1 MAGTT
6 TSTILRTSQ
15 AMQTAT
21 PAFLPPTTG
30 TSAYLTTTRTVL
42 FEVPAST
49 ELTDAVV
56 VFMTVQNIDQPSLMA
71 DTPLTAAFKAKIQ
84 SVVAIEAG
92 TEIQPDDVDV
102 ELLPGSVVVRSTVT
116 PPDGISAAV
125 IQAAL
130 TSSRLLKQ
138 TVSQE
143 LSVLPGI
150 ESVTTGLVQVSDIR
164 MTATEVNPQVPLF
177 VQVWPVVIVCCGL
190 AVLGMCRTA
199 ATRCPSA
206 PLNDNAVN
214 GFPFNGTW
222 LAKNNQGRAKL
233 NSGSLV
239 VIIGDS
245 IHWHGGVT
253 SRIWR
258 TEDHYRITNPCYNG
272 LTHEL
277 DLIDGELVI
286 DDGKD
291 GSVHFTRFE
300 RRQGSE
306 ETPLLLTRSSE
317 DFQNVK

>member
-1 MAGTT
+1 
-6 TSTILRTSQ
+6 
-15 AMQTAT
+15 
-21 PAFLPPTTG
+21 
-30 TSAYLTTTRTVL
+30 
-42 FEVPAST
+42 
-49 ELTDAVV
+49 
-56 VFMTVQNIDQPSLMA
+56 MTVQNIDQPSLIA
-71 DTPLTAAFKAKIQ
+71 DTRLTAAFKAKIQ

-130 TSSRLLKQ
+130 TSSRLLKK
-138 TVSQE
+138 TVSHE

-206 PLNDNAVN
+206 PLNDHGVN
-214 GFPFNGTW
+214 SSPFNGTW
-222 LAKNNQGRAKL
+222 LAKNNQSREKL
-233 NSGSLV
+233 NSGSLI

-245 IHWHGGVT
+245 IHWNEGVT

-291 GSVHFTRFE
+291 SSVHFTRFE

-306 ETPLLLTRSSE
+306 ETPLLLTRSTE
-317 DFQNVK
+317 DLQNVK

>member
-1 MAGTT
+1 
-6 TSTILRTSQ
+6 
-15 AMQTAT
+15 MQTAT
-21 PAFLPPTTG
+21 SAFLPTTG
-30 TSAYLTTTRTVL
+30 TSAYLTTTHTVL
-42 FEVPAST
+42 FDVPAST
-49 ELTDAVV
+49 NLTDAVV
-56 VFMTVQNIDQPSLMA
+56 VFMTVQNIDQPSLIA
-71 DTPLTAAFKAKIQ
+71 DSQLTAAFKAKIQ
-84 SVVAIEAG
+84 SVVAVEAG
-92 TEIQPDDVDV
+92 TEIQPNDVDV

-125 IQAAL
+125 IQATL

-164 MTATEVNPQVPLF
+164 MTASEVTPQVPLF
-177 VQVWPVVIVCCGL
+177 VQLWPVVIVCCGL
-190 AVLGMCRTA
+190 AVLGMCSRTA
-199 ATRCPSA
+199 ADRCPSA

-214 GFPFNGTW
+214 SFPFNGTW
-222 LAKNNQGRAKL
+222 LAKNNQSREKL
-233 NSGSLV
+233 NSGSLI

-258 TEDHYRITNPCYNG
+258 TEDHYRITNPCYNN

-291 GSVHFTRFE
+291 SSVHFTRFE

-317 DFQNVK
+317 DLQNVK

>member
-1 MAGTT
+1 
-6 TSTILRTSQ
+6 
-15 AMQTAT
+15 MQTAT

-56 VFMTVQNIDQPSLMA
+56 VFMTVQNIDQPSLIA
-71 DTPLTAAFKAKIQ
+71 DTRLTAAFKAKIQ
-84 SVVAIEAG
+84 SVVATEAG

-125 IQAAL
+125 IQAEL

-164 MTATEVNPQVPLF
+164 MTVTEVNPQVPLF

-199 ATRCPSA
+199 ATRCPTA
-206 PLNDNAVN
+206 PLIDNAVN
-214 GFPFNGTW
+214 SFPFNGTW
-222 LAKNNQGRAKL
+222 LAKNNQSRAL
-233 NSGSLV
+233 NSGSLI

-245 IHWHGGVT
+245 IHWNGGVT
-253 SRIWR
+253 SQIWR
-258 TEDHYRITNPCYNG
+258 TEDHYRFTNPCYND

-291 GSVHFTRFE
+291 SSVHFTRFE

-306 ETPLLLTRSSE
+306 EMPLLLTRSSE
-317 DFQNVK
+317 DLPNVK